1 MPLFDK
7 AERVKIRSPQQR
19 TNRIDLTPYKS
30 FLQKYKVGVTVDLPL
45 ESGEST
51 RAIKRRLTL
60 ASKELGMRLRYPQ
73 HPVKEV
79 IRFKVMP
86 PEKRRVRRRS

>member
-7 AERVKIRSPQQR
+7 AERVKTPSPQQR
-19 TNRIDLTPYKS
+19 TNRIDLTPYKD
-30 FLQKYKVGVTVDLPL
+30 FLKKYKVGVTIDLPL

-60 ASKELGMRLRYPQ
+60 ASKELNMRLRYPL
-73 HPVKEV
+73 HPDKKV

-86 PEKRRVRRRS
+86 TEKRRVRRRS

>member
-1 MPLFDK
+1 MPSFDK
-7 AERVKIRSPQQR
+7 AVEVEIRSPQQR
-19 TNRIDLTPYKS
+19 TNRIDLTPYKG
-30 FLQKYKVGVTVDLPL
+30 FLQKWKVGITVDLPL
-45 ESGEST
+45 KRGEST